1 MDMIF
6 LGNRK
11 ILKEIER
18 MNLYFK
24 DRLDEQEERINR
36 ISMDTNSNYSMS
48 YMTDKRTLE
57 LNDKLY
63 SLNEDLKF
71 IININIITS
80 ILLTI
85 FIGINIYLL
94 IH

>member
-1 MDMIF
+1 MIF
-6 LGNRK
+6 FKEKR
-11 ILKEIER
+11 ILEEIEK
-18 MNLYFK
+18 MNLHFK
-24 DRLDEQEERINR
+24 ERLDEQEERINR

-85 FIGINIYLL
+85 FIAINIYLL

>member
-1 MDMIF
+1 MIF
-6 LGNRK
+6 LGNSK

-24 DRLDEQEERINR
+24 DRLDEQEERINK

-57 LNDKLY
+57 LNNKLY

-85 FIGINIYLL
+85 FIAINIYLL

>member
-6 LGNRK
+6 FKEKR
-11 ILKEIER
+11 ILEEIER
-18 MNLYFK
+18 MNLHFK
-24 DRLDEQEERINR
+24 ERLNEQEERINR

-48 YMTDKRTLE
+48 FMTDKRTLE
-57 LNDKLY
+57 LNNKLY

-71 IININIITS
+71 IININIITI

>member
-1 MDMIF
+1 MIF

-11 ILKEIER
+11 MLKEIER

-24 DRLDEQEERINR
+24 DRLDEQEERINK

-71 IININIITS
+71 IININIITI

-85 FIGINIYLL
+85 FIAINIYLL
-94 IH
+94 MR

>member
-1 MDMIF
+1 MDMMF
-6 LGNRK
+6 FKEKK

-18 MNLYFK
+18 MNSYYK
-24 DRLDEQEERINR
+24 ERLDEQEERINR
-36 ISMDTNSNYSMS
+36 ISMDTNSNYSLS
-48 YMTDKRTLE
+48 FMTDKKTLE

-85 FIGINIYLL
+85 FIAINIYLL
-94 IH
+94 MR

>member
-1 MDMIF
+1 MIF
-6 LGNRK
+6 LGDKR
-11 ILKEIER
+11 ILKEIEK
-18 MNLYFK
+18 MNSYFN
-24 DRLDEQEERINR
+24 DRLNEQEERINR

-63 SLNEDLKF
+63 SLNEDFKF
-71 IININIITS
+71 IINANIVII
-80 ILLTI
+80 ILLTV

-94 IH
+94 MH

>member
-1 MDMIF
+1 MIF
-6 LGNRK
+6 LGDKR
-11 ILKEIER
+11 ILREIEK
-18 MNLYFK
+18 MNSYFN
-24 DRLDEQEERINR
+24 DRLNEQEERINR

>member
-1 MDMIF
+1 MIF
-6 LGNRK
+6 FKEKR
-11 ILKEIER
+11 ILEEIER
-18 MNLYFK
+18 MNLHFK
-24 DRLDEQEERINR
+24 ERLNEQEERINK

-85 FIGINIYLL
+85 FIAINIYLL

>member
-1 MDMIF
+1 MIF
-6 LGNRK
+6 LGNSK

-24 DRLDEQEERINR
+24 DRLDEQDERINR
-36 ISMDTNSNYSMS
+36 ISVETNSNYSRG
-48 YMTDKRTLE
+48 YINDRNIIELE
-57 LNDKLY
+57 EKIY
-63 SLNEDLKF
+63 RLNEDLKF
-71 IININIITS
+71 IVNTDIVIV

>member
-1 MDMIF
+1 MIF
-6 LGNRK
+6 LGNKK
-11 ILKEIER
+11 ILEEIEK
-18 MNLYFK
+18 MNLYYK

-85 FIGINIYLL
+85 FIAINIYLL
-94 IH
+94 MR

>member
-1 MDMIF
+1 MIF
-6 LGNRK
+6 LGDKK
-11 ILKEIER
+11 ILKEIEK

-48 YMTDKRTLE
+48 YMTDKRMLE

-85 FIGINIYLL
+85 FIAINIYLL

>member
-1 MDMIF
+1 MF
-6 LGNRK
+6 FKEKK
-11 ILKEIER
+11 ILEEIEK
-18 MNLYFK
+18 MNLYYK
-24 DRLDEQEERINR
+24 DRLDEQEERINK
-36 ISMDTNSNYSMS
+36 ISMDTNSNHSLS
-48 YMTDKRTLE
+48 FMTDKRTLE

-71 IININIITS
+71 IININIITI

-85 FIGINIYLL
+85 FIAINIYLL

>member
-1 MDMIF
+1 MMF
-6 LGNRK
+6 FKEKK
-11 ILKEIER
+11 ILEEIER
-18 MNLYFK
+18 MNSYYK
-24 DRLDEQEERINR
+24 ERLDEQEERINR
-36 ISMDTNSNYSMS
+36 ISMDTNSNYSLS
-48 YMTDKRTLE
+48 FMTDKRTLE

-85 FIGINIYLL
+85 FIAINIYLL
-94 IH
+94 MR

>member
-1 MDMIF
+1 MIF
-6 LGNRK
+6 LGNSK

-24 DRLDEQEERINR
+24 DRLDEQDERINR
-36 ISMDTNSNYSMS
+36 ISVETNSNYSRGYINDRKMIE
-48 YMTDKRTLE
+48 LE
-57 LNDKLY
+57 EKIY
-63 SLNEDLKF
+63 RLNEDLKF
-71 IININIITS
+71 IVNTDIVII

>member
-1 MDMIF
+1 MIF

-11 ILKEIER
+11 ILKEIES

-24 DRLDEQEERINR
+24 DRLDEQDERINR
-36 ISMDTNSNYSMS
+36 ISVETNSNHSLS
-48 YMTDKRTLE
+48 FMTDKRTLE

-71 IININIITS
+71 IVNTDIVII

-85 FIGINIYLL
+85 FIVINIYLF

>member
-1 MDMIF
+1 MIF
-6 LGNRK
+6 LGNKR
-11 ILKEIER
+11 ILEEIER
-18 MNLYFK
+18 MNLYYK

-36 ISMDTNSNYSMS
+36 ISMDTNSNYSLS
-48 YMTDKRTLE
+48 FMTDKRTLE

-85 FIGINIYLL
+85 FIAINIYLL
-94 IH
+94 MR

>member
-1 MDMIF
+1 MIF
-6 LGNRK
+6 LGNSK
-11 ILKEIER
+11 ILKEIEKI
-18 MNLYFK
+18 NSYFN
-24 DRLDEQEERINR
+24 DRLNEQEERINR

-57 LNDKLY
+57 LNNKLY

-71 IININIITS
+71 IININIITI

>member
-1 MDMIF
+1 MIF
-6 LGNRK
+6 LGDKR
-11 ILKEIER
+11 ILEEIER
-18 MNLYFK
+18 VNSYFK

-36 ISMDTNSNYSMS
+36 ISMDTYSNNSLSF
-48 YMTDKRTLE
+48 MTDKRTLE

-85 FIGINIYLL
+85 FIAINIYLL
-94 IH
+94 MR

>member
-6 LGNRK
+6 FKEKRILEK
-11 ILKEIER
+11 IEQ
-18 MNLYFK
+18 MNLHFK
-24 DRLDEQEERINR
+24 ERLDEQEERINR

-57 LNDKLY
+57 LNNKLY

-71 IININIITS
+71 IININIITI

>member
-1 MDMIF
+1 MIF
-6 LGNRK
+6 LGDKK
-11 ILKEIER
+11 ILKEIEK

-24 DRLDEQEERINR
+24 DRLDEQEQRINK
-36 ISMDTNSNYSMS
+36 ISMDTNSNYSKGFMN
-48 YMTDKRTLE
+48 DRKLIELE
-57 LNDKLY
+57 ERIY
-63 SLNEDLKF
+63 RLNEDFKF
-71 IININIITS
+71 IINTDILII

>member
-1 MDMIF
+1 MF
-6 LGNRK
+6 FKEKK
-11 ILKEIER
+11 ILEEIEK
-18 MNLYFK
+18 MNLYYK

-36 ISMDTNSNYSMS
+36 ISMDTNSNHSLS
-48 YMTDKRTLE
+48 FMTDKRTLE

-71 IININIITS
+71 IININIITI

-85 FIGINIYLL
+85 FIAINIYLL
-94 IH
+94 MR

>member
-1 MDMIF
+1 MIF
-6 LGNRK
+6 FKEKRILEK
-11 ILKEIER
+11 IEQ
-18 MNLYFK
+18 MNSYFN

>member
-1 MDMIF
+1 MIF
-6 LGNRK
+6 FKEKR
-11 ILKEIER
+11 ILEEIER
-18 MNLYFK
+18 MNLHFK
-24 DRLDEQEERINR
+24 ERLNEQEERINR

-48 YMTDKRTLE
+48 FMTDKRTLE
-57 LNDKLY
+57 LNNKLY

-71 IININIITS
+71 IININIITI